1 MLAISD
7 DIDSKDYPEIDSKN
21 IKFLEDL
28 IDTYNEDLPSLKSFV
43 LPSGSKIGAYFH
55 ICRTICRRVER
66 DCVALSGKNYLKP
79 NIIAYLNRLSDL
91 LFVWARWSNKKL
103 DKQENV
109 WCI

>member
-1 MLAISD
+1 MM
-7 DIDSKDYPEIDSKN
+7 N
-21 IKFLEDL
+21 
-28 IDTYNEDLPSLKSFV
+28 
-43 LPSGSKIGAYFH
+43 GAYFH

-66 DCVALSGKNYLKP
+66 DCVALSAKNYLKP